1 MVLLKFMLSNKNIIF
16 NKFDDMRNQG
26 LNPVITSAYR
36 DRNLQKD
43 LLKEEIDMN
52 KSLGYSQEEATTLT
66 ESLVAR
72 PGFSEHETG
81 LALDINLDTGSNNED
96 MYYWLANNSY
106 KYGFIIR
113 YPEGKTSIT
122 GILYEP
128 WHIRYLGKE
137 AAEVMYN

>member
-1 MVLLKFMLSNKNIIF
+1 MLSNKNIIF

-52 KSLGYSQEEATTLT
+52 KSLGYSQEEATTLA

-96 MYYWLANNSY
+96 VYYWLANNSY

-128 WHIRYLGKE
+128 WHIRYLEKE

>member
-1 MVLLKFMLSNKNIIF
+1 M
-16 NKFDDMRNQG
+16 
-26 LNPVITSAYR
+26 A
-36 DRNLQKD
+36 
-43 LLKEEIDMN
+43 
-52 KSLGYSQEEATTLT
+52 

-81 LALDINLDTGSNNED
+81 LALDINLDTGINNED
-96 MYYWLANNSY
+96 VYYWLVNNSY

>member
-1 MVLLKFMLSNKNIIF
+1 MLSNKNIIF

-52 KSLGYSQEEATTLT
+52 KSLGYYQEEATTLA

-72 PGFSEHETG
+72 PGFNEHETG

-96 MYYWLANNSY
+96 VYYWLANNSY

-128 WHIRYLGKE
+128 WHIRYFGKE

>member
-1 MVLLKFMLSNKNIIF
+1 MLSNKNIIF

-52 KSLGYSQEEATTLT
+52 KSLGYSQEEATTLA

-96 MYYWLANNSY
+96 VYYWLANNSY